1 MVQRIISIAILALPF
16 IGKVSATNRYTT
28 SSTSSA
34 ACVSTGVILSG
45 QTACPASSVDA
56 SSTISDIA
64 STSSVATIIPTT
76 YPVEVSSVTGVF
88 TTTSV
93 PYPHTTSTIYGM
105 NTRIDELGSVVTET
119 VILSTT
125 ICPITATE
133 GEATPSPS
141 SVNIDS
147 MTTIQSTIA
156 STRSAA
162 SPIIS
167 STSAEGV
174 AVSSPLAAASS
185 TLSLVASLS
194 AITPAAGNTS
204 STVVILQTATV
215 IPEAYTTQVSEAAYA
230 WSTVTTEGT
239 NTVIAVGS
247 SPSVPASVSSAA
259 CIPSGGILLS
269 GQTACPNTPTS
280 STDALSGETPG
291 MAPSAAIP
299 TIAVSREPE
308 TAVPTNT
315 VISPAASS
323 VSLSGETTSTSSAAC
338 VASGALLSGK
348 TACLETPNKAVTSNA
363 AISAQPST
371 TSVIDTPMQST
382 PATERINTP
391 QPSSALAQSGTTT
404 IPTILAPTYATTSFL
419 TKPTS
424 ASIFNSTSF
433 QTITPSSVSLS
444 GTGILI
450 DTATLGSTET
460 FTFAMPSAY
469 SPTGTSDSS
478 AVTAYS
484 YSDSGVSKVG
494 VRGSLVV
501 ALSVM
506 ALVLVV

>member
-1 MVQRIISIAILALPF
+1 MIQRIISIAILALPF
-16 IGKVSATNRYTT
+16 VGKVSAANKYTT

-45 QTACPASSVDA
+45 QTACPASFVDA
-56 SSTISDIA
+56 SSTISNIT

-76 YPVEVSSVTGVF
+76 YPVEVSSVAGVF
-88 TTTSV
+88 TTTSI
-93 PYPHTTSTIYGM
+93 PYPHTTSTIYGI
-105 NTRIDELGSVVTET
+105 NTRIGELGSVVTET

-141 SVNIDS
+141 SVNINS
-147 MTTIQSTIA
+147 MTAIQSTIT
-156 STRSAA
+156 STTSAA

-194 AITPAAGNTS
+194 AITPAVGNTS

-215 IPEAYTTQVSEAAYA
+215 IPEAYTTQVSETVYA

-239 NTVIAVGS
+239 STVIAFGS
-247 SPSVPASVSSAA
+247 SSSVSASVSSAA
-259 CIPSGGILLS
+259 CIPSGGVLLS
-269 GQTACPNTPTS
+269 GQTACPDTLAS
-280 STDALSGETPG
+280 STDALSGETTG
-291 MAPSAAIP
+291 MAPSAVIP
-299 TIAVSREPE
+299 TVAVSSE
-308 TAVPTNT
+308 TEAAVPTTT
-315 VISPAASS
+315 VISPAVSS

-338 VASGALLSGK
+338 VASGVLLSGE
-348 TACLETPNKAVTSNA
+348 TACPETPIKAVTSNA

-371 TSVIDTPMQST
+371 TSVTDTPMQSI
-382 PATERINTP
+382 PATEEISTP
-391 QPSSALAQSGTTT
+391 QPSSALTQPGTTT
-404 IPTILAPTYATTSFL
+404 SPTIFTPTYATTSFL

-433 QTITPSSVSLS
+433 PTITPSSVSLS

-450 DTATLGSTET
+450 DTATLDSTET
-460 FTFAMPSAY
+460 FTFAMPSVY

-484 YSDSGVSKVG
+484 FSDSGVSKVSA
-494 VRGSLVV
+494 RGSLVV
-501 ALSVM
+501 ALGVM
-506 ALVLVV
+506 AIVLVV